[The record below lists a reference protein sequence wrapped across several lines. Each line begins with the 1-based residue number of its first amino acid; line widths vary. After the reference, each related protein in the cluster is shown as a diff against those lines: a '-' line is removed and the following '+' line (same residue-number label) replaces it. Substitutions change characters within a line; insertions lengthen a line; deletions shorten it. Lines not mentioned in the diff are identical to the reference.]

1 MNNLRLRLAVVAI
14 VLIAVAVSAE
24 AAGAV
29 VTAGGDIIIVK
40 ERVLG
45 DFLAA
50 GKSVAIQAAIDGVDA
65 VPSYRHIPETG
76 KVSQERLLATVE
88 KTQADAAIITRLVRA
103 EERIDASPGY
113 HTAFPA
119 IGLYGLY
126 SSAWY
131 AGFYTPGW
139 IRQYPVF
146 FSETTLYDVLKDE
159 VVWTATIRT
168 IDPDNIDEA
177 TENLCRDGGGSAQ
190 AKESAKQI
198 ACTAGIDW
206 TLSCLISLAPPPPP

>member
-1 MNNLRLRLAVVAI
+1 
-14 VLIAVAVSAE
+14 
-24 AAGAV
+24 
-29 VTAGGDIIIVK
+29 
-40 ERVLG
+40 
-45 DFLAA
+45 LAA
-50 GKSVAIQAAIDGVDA
+50 
-65 VPSYRHIPETG
+65 
-76 KVSQERLLATVE
+76 VE

-103 EERIDASPGY
+103 EERFEASPGY

-146 FSETTLYDVLKDE
+146 FSETTLYDVVKDE

-168 IDPDNIDEA
+168 IDPENIDES
-177 TENLCRDGGGSAQ
+177 TENYVETVVEALKRKNLLSGSPALQ
-190 AKESAKQI
+190 N
-198 ACTAGIDW
+198 TG
-206 TLSCLISLAPPPPP
+206 